1 MWRSFATV
9 KRKVAAVYCLLFTSF
24 FLSAGA
30 RPSIMDPYFK
40 RQCLH
45 SSLSSQD
52 EEFGIAGQHFDF
64 CEHCSSHLDHGS
76 PWWHPQRTSHTKECF
91 LAASGKTIRKNQKSF
106 LEYTVDPSPKRR
118 CQVRSE
124 KSTKTK
130 TSTKMVQVPNTW
142 LSIVLLVW
150 TLMWNIKK
158 WKRRPFLD
166 GFRIELMIR
175 IPNFEMLY
183 WQKPKIILFR
193 NPRSG

>member
-1 MWRSFATV
+1 MEKFCY
-9 KRKVAAVYCLLFTSF
+9 RKEESGCCLLSAFYVI

-64 CEHCSSHLDHGS
+64 CEHCSCSLDHGS
-76 PWWHPQRTSHTKECF
+76 PWHPQRTSHTQECF
-91 LAASGKTIRKNQKSF
+91 KAASVKTIRRNQKFKSF

-130 TSTKMVQVPNTW
+130 TSTKMVQVPIAW

-150 TLMWNIKK
+150 TLIWNIKEMEASTI
-158 WKRRPFLD
+158 WFQNRIDDLD
-166 GFRIELMIR
+166 SEFWNALLKET
-175 IPNFEMLY
+175 
-183 WQKPKIILFR
+183 
-193 NPRSG
+193 